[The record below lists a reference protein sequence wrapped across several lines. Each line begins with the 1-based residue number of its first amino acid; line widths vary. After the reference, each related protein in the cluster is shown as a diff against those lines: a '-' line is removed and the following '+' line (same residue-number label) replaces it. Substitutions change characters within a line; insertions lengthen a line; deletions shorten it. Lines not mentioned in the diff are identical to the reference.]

1 MNEHDTEKIA
11 GVLSGMGYSLTDSPD
26 KADMVILN
34 TCSVREKAEYKCY
47 SDLGRINELKKSNPD
62 LIIGVGGCVAQQEGS
77 NIVKKA
83 PYVDLVFGTDNI
95 TDIPQLLEQK
105 KRAPADR
112 VSTVRRK
119 RKYQNKVSDTA
130 AASLKRSHTVKA
142 WVSIVDGC
150 DKFCTFCVV
159 PFTRGRERSRQPDD
173 ICNEVLGLAA
183 NGYKEVTLL
192 GQNVDSYGKDLGG
205 AVSLAELL
213 KMINDTEGI
222 ERIRFV
228 TSHPADFDDKLI
240 DAISSLPG
248 VCEHVHLPLQSG
260 SDTVLERMK
269 RNYTLSGYREKI
281 KRLRD
286 ALPDVAITTDI
297 ITGFPGE
304 TEDDFN
310 LTMDILTEIKF
321 DAAFAFQYSKRPYSP
336 ARLYEDQIPFA
347 VGRERLNR
355 VIELQNSI
363 TLSKNQECI
372 GREFDILIEGESKK
386 DKGKLAGRTRTNKL
400 VHLTKKTGIQAGDIL
415 RVKIRSTTLSALTGE
430 VV

>member
-1 MNEHDTEKIA
+1 MSKQLFIKTFGCQMNEHDTEKIA
-11 GVLSGMGYSLTDSPD
+11 GVMSGMGYSITDSPD
-26 KADMVILN
+26 NADMIILN
-34 TCSVREKAEYKCY
+34 TCSVREKAEHKCY

-62 LIIGVGGCVAQQEGS
+62 LIIGVGGCVAQQEGI

-95 TDIPQLLEQK
+95 ADIPGLLEK
-105 KRAPADR
+105 KGKTSNDR
-112 VSTVRRK
+112 VSTDRRK
-119 RKYQNKVSDTA
+119 TKHLSNVTDVTA
-130 AASLKRSHTVKA
+130 VTIRRSHTVKA
-142 WVSIVDGC
+142 GVSIVDGC

-159 PFTRGRERSRQPDD
+159 PFTRGRDRSRQPDD
-173 ICNEVLGLAA
+173 ICNEVRGLAA

-205 AVSLAELL
+205 AASLAELL
-213 KMINDTEGI
+213 KMINDTQGI

-240 DAISSLPG
+240 DAISSLPS
-248 VCEHVHLPLQSG
+248 VCASVHLPLQSG
-260 SDTVLERMK
+260 SDPVLKRMK

-286 ALPDVAITTDI
+286 AIPVIAITTDI

-310 LTMDILTEIKF
+310 LTLDILTEINF

-363 TLSKNQECI
+363 TLSKNQQCI
-372 GREFDILIEGESKK
+372 GRE
-386 DKGKLAGRTRTNKL
+386 
-400 VHLTKKTGIQAGDIL
+400 VGDIHEG
-415 RVKIRSTTLSALTGE
+415 RSTQE
-430 VV
+430 

>member
-1 MNEHDTEKIA
+1 MNEHDTEKIV

-34 TCSVREKAEYKCY
+34 TCSVREKAESKCY

-62 LIIGVGGCVAQQEGS
+62 LIIGVGGCVAQQEGTK
-77 NIVKKA
+77 IVKKA

-95 TDIPQLLEQK
+95 ADIPGLLE
-105 KRAPADR
+105 KRGRKSGDR

-119 RKYQNKVSDTA
+119 NKYLNSAADSAVVSF
-130 AASLKRSHTVKA
+130 KRSHPVKA
-142 WVSIVDGC
+142 LVGIVDGC

-173 ICNEVLGLAA
+173 ICNEVRGLAA
-183 NGYKEVTLL
+183 NGFKEVTLL

-205 AVSLAELL
+205 RTNLADLL

-228 TSHPADFDDKLI
+228 TSHPADFDDRLI
-240 DAISSLPG
+240 DAISSLPK
-248 VCEHVHLPLQSG
+248 VCEHVHLPIQSG
-260 SDTVLERMK
+260 SDAVLERMK
-269 RNYTLSGYREKI
+269 RNYTLNGYREKI
-281 KRLRD
+281 NRLRD
-286 ALPDVAITTDI
+286 AIPGISITTDI

-304 TEDDFN
+304 TEHDFN
-310 LTMDILTEIKF
+310 RTMDLLTEINY

-347 VGRERLNR
+347 LGRERLNK

-363 TLSKNQECI
+363 TLSKNQECV
-372 GREFDILIEGESKK
+372 GSEFDILIEGESKR
-386 DKGKLAGRTRTNKL
+386 DKGKLTGRTRTYKL
-400 VHLTKKTGIQAGDIL
+400 VHLTKNAGIQAGDIVS
-415 RVKIRSTTLSALTGE
+415 VKIVSASPSALTGE
-430 VV
+430 IV